1 LLHNVTFFQ
10 DPYECA
16 RGAEVVVL
24 MTDWDCLLDLDFGR
38 LAAIMR
44 QKHVLDLRGVY
55 DGDMLQRSHGF
66 IVHTVGRQNTGTADI
81 PKPEMQPVGRIAISG
96 LLPLAKRELADV
108 DTPPLPVMNA
118 QLEEL
123 VDG

>member
-1 LLHNVTFFQ
+1 MCSRRRGGR
-10 DPYECA
+10 PYDGLGLPA
-16 RGAEVVVL
+16 GPRFRAS
-24 MTDWDCLLDLDFGR
+24 GR
-38 LAAIMR
+38 YHA
-44 QKHVLDLRGVY
+44 QKHVLDLRGIY

-118 QLEEL
+118 KLEEL